1 MRKQYC
7 NNLILM
13 HNHVPLYI
21 LYHNI
26 MQYNVKA
33 ILDLKY
39 CTTPMVI
46 HGGCGIPSH
55 DVLAARADYGYQGL
69 AGLYLLMGKV
79 QNGIH

>member
-7 NNLILM
+7 NYLILM
-13 HNHVPLYI
+13 HNHGPLYC
-21 LYHNI
+21 NI
-26 MQYNVKA
+26 QQYNVEA

-39 CTTPMVI
+39 CITPMVI
-46 HGGCGIPSH
+46 HGGCGLPSH

-69 AGLYLLMGKV
+69 AGLYPFDGYKV